1 VVPDNF
7 ELFCLGFI
15 LVEDCVATL
24 NIPLHT
30 GGKKGPLKKTRSVTT
45 KTYKNSIKK
54 RTVEKQKGLHRN
66 QS

>member
-15 LVEDCVATL
+15 LVEDYFATL

-30 GGKKGPLKKTRSVTT
+30 GEKRP
-45 KTYKNSIKK
+45 IKK
-54 RTVEKQKGLHRN
+54 N
-66 QS
+66 

>member
-24 NIPLHT
+24 NVPLHT
-30 GGKKGPLKKTRSVTT
+30 GGKRPIKKTRSVTT
-45 KTYKNSIKK
+45 KPTKTVLKNGQLKTK
-54 RTVEKQKGLHRN
+54 RLT
-66 QS
+66 

>member
-15 LVEDCVATL
+15 LVEDYVATL

-30 GGKKGPLKKTRSVTT
+30 GGRPIKKTRSVTT

-54 RTVEKQKGLHRN
+54 RTIEKQKGLHRN

>member
-15 LVEDCVATL
+15 LVEDCIATL

-30 GGKKGPLKKTRSVTT
+30 GGKRPIKKLDQSQQKPT
-45 KTYKNSIKK
+45 KTVLKNGQLKTKK
-54 RTVEKQKGLHRN
+54 LT
-66 QS
+66 